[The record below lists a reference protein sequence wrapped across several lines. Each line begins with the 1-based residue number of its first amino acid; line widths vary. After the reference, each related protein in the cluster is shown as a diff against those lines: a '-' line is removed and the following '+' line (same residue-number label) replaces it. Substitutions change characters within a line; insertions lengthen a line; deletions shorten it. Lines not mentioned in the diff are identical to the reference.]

1 MLNCARKMTLFIIV
15 SLFVFT
21 TETIPRI
28 ADNGN
33 GTFTNP
39 LFYEE
44 FSDPDMIRVGDDYYL
59 TGTTM
64 HSMPGLPVLHSRDM
78 VNWEFLCYAFDRLD
92 LGPEFRLEGGQDI
105 YGKGIWAPCFRYH
118 DGTYYIF
125 SNINGQTTQMFRS
138 QNPAGPWTRTAMKRS
153 FHDLSVLFDD
163 DGKVYVIW
171 GYQAINFAQLNDE
184 LTDIIPGTERIIIE
198 KDAGMGE
205 GVHFYKINGKYY
217 ITSACFVG
225 RMRMACARS
234 DKPQGPYEVN
244 PAISIDEDFGL
255 AEGHRLRG
263 RAAPPFNV
271 ILPNMIDGG
280 RMSMHQG
287 GIVDTKTGQWWGFSM
302 MDYNC
307 LGRLTCL
314 SPITW
319 KDGWPYFGLSGNL
332 KRTPRTWVKPD
343 TGNVCEPR
351 VLYER
356 NDDFSGSKLKP
367 IWQWNHLPDDTKWS
381 LSERPGFLRL
391 HSLPSADLWFARNTL
406 TQRSIG
412 PVSIPTVV
420 LDVGGMQVG
429 DVAGLALMNAP
440 YAWIGV
446 SRKADGL
453 SIDQFDQ
460 FTGKTLSTPFKGTQI
475 WLRAHC
481 DFLTEKA
488 RFSYSIDGEKF
499 EKFGDEFTMIFQLRT
514 FQGIRYSLFHYNNA
528 GGPGGY
534 ADFDKFTVDEV
545 YPKGFM
551 RPIPFDQIITIST
564 YDQNSVLAVKDGV
577 LTAVSAKD
585 PLVKSSTSQFK
596 VIDCSLGRVALESG
610 NGFVSVTAPGNRGQ
624 VTLKTGRPT
633 DAETFQWTENVYG
646 DLMLLSLITHRYI
659 RIAPEDRAIS
669 ADHPGPLPDR
679 KDGSC
684 LTWETIT
691 PALSRNFECR
701 F

>member
-1 MLNCARKMTLFIIV
+1 MLNYARKIILFIIV
-15 SLFVFT
+15 SIFVFT

-125 SNINGQTTQMFRS
+125 SNINGQTTQMFCAK
-138 QNPAGPWTRTAMKRS
+138 NAAGPWTRTAMKRS

-163 DGKVYVIW
+163 DGKVYVVW
-171 GYQAINFAQLNDE
+171 GYQAIHFAQLNDE
-184 LTDIIPGTERIIIE
+184 LTDVVPGSERIITE
-198 KDAGMGE
+198 KDSGMGE
-205 GVHFYKINGKYY
+205 GSHFYKIDGKYY
-217 ITSACFVG
+217 ITSACWDR

-255 AEGHRLRG
+255 AEGHRISG
-263 RAAPPFNV
+263 RASPPFKV
-271 ILPNMIDGG
+271 ILPNTRDGG

-287 GIVDTKTGQWWGFSM
+287 GIIVTKTGQWWGFSM

-319 KDGWPYFGLSGNL
+319 EDGWPYFGLPGNL

-343 TGNVCEPR
+343 TGNICEPR
-351 VLYER
+351 VPYER
-356 NDDFSGSKLKP
+356 SDDFSGSKLKP
-367 IWQWNHLPDDTKWS
+367 IWQWNHLPDDSKWS

-391 HSLPSADLWFARNTL
+391 HSLPASELFLARNTL
-406 TQRSIG
+406 TQRAIG
-412 PVSIPTVV
+412 PVSIPTAV
-420 LDVGGMQVG
+420 LDVNGMQAG
-429 DVAGLALMNAP
+429 DKAGLALMNAP

-446 SRKADGL
+446 HRGSGGS
-453 SIDQFDQ
+453 SIMYFNDLPFPCR
-460 FTGKTLSTPFKGTQI
+460 TESIPFKGTRI

-488 RFSYSIDGEKF
+488 QFSYSTDGEKF
-499 EKFGDEFTMIFQLRT
+499 KPFGDEFTMIFQLRT
-514 FQGIRYSLFHYNNA
+514 FQGIRYSLFHYNSR

-545 YPKGFM
+545 YPNGF
-551 RPIPFDQIITIST
+551 RKAIPFGQVIMIST
-564 YDQNSVLAVKDGV
+564 YDGNSVLAVKDGV
-577 LTAVSAKD
+577 LTAVSSKD
-585 PLVKSSTSQFK
+585 PLAKSSASQFK
-596 VIDCSLGRVALESG
+596 VIDCGLGRVALQSG
-610 NGFVSVTAPGNRGQ
+610 NGFVSVTAPGDKGR
-624 VTLKTGRPT
+624 VTLKTGQPT

-646 DLMLLSLITHRYI
+646 DLMLLSLITHRHI
-659 RIAPEDRAIS
+659 RINPEDRAIT
-669 ADHPGPLPDR
+669 ADCPGPKPDR
-679 KDGSC
+679 RDGSC
-684 LTWETIT
+684 LIWETIA
-691 PALSRNFECR
+691 PAQSGNF
-701 F
+701 

>member
-1 MLNCARKMTLFIIV
+1 MLKFARKTIAVIIF
-15 SLFVFT
+15 SLLVCT
-21 TETIPRI
+21 TETVPHI

-125 SNINGQTTQMFRS
+125 SNINGQTTQMFRAK
-138 QNPAGPWTRTAMKRS
+138 NAAGPWTRTAMKRS

-163 DGKVYVIW
+163 DGKVYVVW

-184 LTDIIPGTERIIIE
+184 LTDIIPGTERVIIE

-205 GVHFYKINGKYY
+205 GSHFYKINGKYL
-217 ITSACFVG
+217 ITSACWAG

-234 DKPQGPYEVN
+234 DKPEGPYEIN
-244 PAISIDEDFGL
+244 MAISADEDFGL
-255 AEGHRLRG
+255 AEGYRLRG
-263 RAAPPFNV
+263 RVEPPFSV
-271 ILPNMIDGG
+271 IQPNTNDGG

-314 SPITW
+314 SPVTW
-319 KDGWPYFGLSGNL
+319 KDGWPYFGLPGNL

-343 TGNVCEPR
+343 TGYVSEPR
-351 VLYER
+351 TPYER
-356 NDDFSGSKLKP
+356 NDDFSGSKLKS

-381 LSERPGFLRL
+381 LSERSGYLRL
-391 HSLPSADLWFARNTL
+391 HSLPSADLWSARDTL

-420 LDVGGMQVG
+420 VDVNGMQIG

-446 SRKADGL
+446 SRDSEGFT
-453 SIDQFDQ
+453 INQFDQ
-460 FTGKTLSTPFKGTQI
+460 LTGKKESTPFAGTRL
-475 WLRAHC
+475 WLRVKC

-488 RFSYSIDGEKF
+488 RFSYSLDGEKF
-499 EKFGDEFTMIFQLRT
+499 KQFGDEFTMIFQLRT
-514 FQGIRYSLFHYNNA
+514 FQGIRYSLFHYNT
-528 GGPGGY
+528 GGDLGGY
-534 ADFDKFTVDEV
+534 ADFDKFTVDET
-545 YPKGFM
+545 YPSGFM
-551 RPIPFDQIITIST
+551 RPIPFGQTITLST
-564 YDQNSVLAVKDGV
+564 FGGDSILVVKDGV
-577 LTAVSAKD
+577 LSSVAADD
-585 PLVKSSTSQFK
+585 PLAKSAAAQFK
-596 VIDCSLGRVALESG
+596 VIDRGLGRVALQSG
-610 NGFVSVTAPGNRGQ
+610 DGFISVTEPGNEGQ
-624 VTLKTGRPT
+624 VTLKTGLPT

-646 DLMLLSLITHRYI
+646 DLMLLSLSTDRHI
-659 RIAPEDRAIS
+659 RINPESRAVT
-669 ADHPGPLPDR
+669 ADHPGPKPDR

-684 LTWETIT
+684 LTW
-691 PALSRNFECR
+691 
-701 F
+701 